1 MVKLPTRDDLGPL
14 PSGRSGRPI
23 ATVDTSAIAK
33 GQIALGKGIASLGEA
48 GIDIYKHQKAA
59 EDYETDRKFQEF
71 KWNEELGLEDAS
83 RNVEPGQA
91 GNFAETW
98 SQGYKERAKQFLDGT
113 PPEQRQKYD
122 AKLFDTERQLYRPA
136 ATFARTEQKRAS
148 IAGFDD
154 FAKLLFDEQGR
165 PKITS
170 PETFEKFKT
179 DYQSQIDNNPWLTP
193 VEKDIERRKRLPDV
207 EETYVQGLL
216 TDRTKA
222 RTVLRDL
229 GFDGDDAEAE
239 ASGVAGGAGGAPE
252 EQASKGVRGA
262 GTKPSGLIEA
272 GNIDL
277 AKRPRVKNAD
287 GSISTIQSMSVTI
300 DDREV
305 LIPTISDDGKILSED
320 EAVKQY
326 EKTGKHLG
334 IFDNATNAT
343 VFAKR
348 LSAAQGQR
356 INAAQGRAITPISF
370 RLETGQTDPLKG
382 VSNISRDSKGSRSY
396 GNFGLNSLPGAS
408 AHQFAAEYGEALGL
422 SGEPGTAEFDN
433 SWKQV
438 ARADPE
444 GLHQAELEWHNRNIL
459 PRVTVDLT
467 HAGVD
472 DAVATDPRVQAYF
485 ADRLIQYGPASIGN
499 HESRVAKAFEA
510 SGGDTERF
518 LRAMSEADRDSM
530 EKDFPSAL
538 RTGVYSRRGHDNR
551 VYGRLN
557 LALAGAGSEA
567 PGAKLPDAES
577 YTGPYR
583 NLSAVQRLR
592 LAAEARTTLKQEAAE
607 VAQDVRAFE
616 NIAEQGFAPKPGQL
630 DALRTRVANGGDAD
644 TRRSFAEAES
654 IVQWQDT
661 ARKLKPEELDAIIRD
676 ETERMRKGGATSFD
690 TKRLAMA
697 DKLLTNMRQELKS
710 DPLGWADRIG
720 MVAVQPVD
728 LSTPES
734 AQASLGLRVKQ
745 AEIVAQRY
753 GLEPKYLRDDEKQ
766 ALTADI
772 EAGGEQTLATT
783 ALIASSAGEHAPAIL
798 SEISKNSPTAAI
810 IGGMVVESGPSAAA
824 RDAAD
829 GIALRKEPGFES
841 VAPPKKETR
850 KQIVEVMGSAL
861 ANAPKTET
869 AIIDATNAIYEVRA
883 RKQQLTEFDASVWQQ
898 ALKEAIGEREV
909 DGKTY
914 GGVVDADPSWRGG
927 RNIIL
932 PPFVAKEGWRDVIE
946 AVTLQDLWQA
956 GLGVPAGGDGQ
967 PVALGRVKGA
977 ALVQAGNG
985 RYKLSLGNPDLPGE
999 EKWITRQDAPD
1010 EIFEIDLHALRPI
1023 LSQRRPEL
1031 FAGDPQAWRQPS
1043 SMTGFEPSGA
1053 TPW

>member
-23 ATVDTSAIAK
+23 ATVDTSAVAK
-33 GQIALGKGIASLGEA
+33 GQIALGRGIASLGEA
-48 GIDIYKHQKAA
+48 GMDFYKHQQAA

-71 KWNEELGLEDAS
+71 KWNEELGLDEAQ

-91 GNFAETW
+91 GTFAETW
-98 SQGYKERAKQFLDGT
+98 SQGYKERAKQFLDGMS
-113 PPEQRQKYD
+113 PEQRQKYD
-122 AKLFDTERQLYRPA
+122 AKLFDTERGLYRGA
-136 ATFARTEQKRAS
+136 ATFGRTEQKRAS
-148 IAGFDD
+148 IAGIDD
-154 FAKLLFDEQGR
+154 FAQRFL
-165 PKITS
+165 PKVTS

-179 DYQSQIDNNPWLTP
+179 DYQSQIDNNPWLSP
-193 VEKDIERRKRLPDV
+193 IEKDEIRRKRLPDV

-239 ASGVAGGAGGAPE
+239 ALSAAAGAPE
-252 EQASKGVRGA
+252 EQASKGVQGA
-262 GTKPSGLIEA
+262 QPA
-272 GNIDL
+272 
-277 AKRPRVKNAD
+277 
-287 GSISTIQSMSVTI
+287 
-300 DDREV
+300 
-305 LIPTISDDGKILSED
+305 
-320 EAVKQY
+320 
-326 EKTGKHLG
+326 
-334 IFDNATNAT
+334 
-343 VFAKR
+343 
-348 LSAAQGQR
+348 AAQSG
-356 INAAQGRAITPISF
+356 ASRAITPISF

-438 ARADPE
+438 ARADPQ

-467 HAGVD
+467 HAGVA

-557 LALAGAGSEA
+557 LALAGAGSEDG
-567 PGAKLPDAES
+567 GAKLPDAES

-583 NLSAVQRLR
+583 NLTPEQRYR
-592 LAAEARTTLKQEAAE
+592 LAATARTALRQEAAE

-661 ARKLKPEELDAIIRD
+661 ARKLKPEALDAIIRD

-697 DKLLTNMRQELKS
+697 DKLLGNMRQGLKS

-728 LSTPES
+728 LSTPET

-745 AEIVAQRY
+745 AEGVARHY

-766 ALTADI
+766 ALTAAI

-783 ALIASSAGEHAPAIL
+783 AMIASAAGEHAPAIL

-810 IGGMVVESGPSAAA
+810 VGGMVTETGMTGAA

-829 GIALRKEPGFES
+829 GLKLRKEPGFES
-841 VAPPKKETR
+841 VAPPKKESR
-850 KQIVEVMGSAL
+850 KAVTEVLGSAL
-861 ANAPKTET
+861 SGMPKTET

-883 RKQQLTEFDASVWQQ
+883 RKQQLTEFDAAVWQQ
-898 ALKEAIGEREV
+898 ALREVVGEREV

-914 GGVVDADPSWRGG
+914 GGVVDADPSWTGG

-932 PPFVAKEGWRDVIE
+932 PPFVAKDGWRDVIE
-946 AVTLQDLWQA
+946 ATTLQDLWQS
-956 GLGVPAGGDGQ
+956 GGGVPSGGDGQ
-967 PVALGRVKGA
+967 PISINRVKGA
-977 ALVQAGNG
+977 ILVQSGNG
-985 RYKLSLGNPDLPGE
+985 RYMLSLGDPNLPGE
-999 EKWITRQDAPD
+999 EKWIMRQDEPN
-1010 EIFEIDLHALRPI
+1010 EPYEIDLYRLRPI
-1023 LSQRRPEL
+1023 LQTRRPEL
-1031 FAGDPQAWRQPS
+1031 FLGDPETPKAAPS
-1043 SMTGFEPSGA
+1043 SMTGFGE
-1053 TPW
+1053 